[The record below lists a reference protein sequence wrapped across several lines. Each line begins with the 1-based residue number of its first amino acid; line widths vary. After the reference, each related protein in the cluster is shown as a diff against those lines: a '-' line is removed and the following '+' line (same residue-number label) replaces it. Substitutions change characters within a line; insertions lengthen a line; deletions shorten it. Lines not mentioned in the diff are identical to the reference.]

1 MNLKKIIRETLEKT
15 LQENTHFMDVENDAI
30 RNHFQRQ
37 KSRASIVRFAQFI
50 AKDAKPYYITQENGQ
65 ALFKVF
71 APTESGLAPIAY
83 LYLHPN
89 KDYTI
94 YTPDAGKADAVQVNP
109 EHRRK
114 GIAMA
119 LYDFAEKEAGLTIQP
134 STVQAPEI
142 QAMWKKRKD
151 LEEVISVRR
160 TQDFPDFYDTLYNPL
175 RKNMA
180 YPPKTGIVT
189 MNAMRETE
197 ELDRMLK
204 GKNYSIHLLAKKLA
218 SQLGYKDVWPLGT
231 GTAGYAFS
239 IGDGKVMK
247 ITPDFSEYSNAKK
260 ILNKK
265 TKHLADI
272 YGTYRLTKDLDGIY
286 VIISEHLDFDS
297 DRLYELDDDVTA
309 SIRYLRNEKPNWTML
324 PKDAGLMFH
333 GVLKDTYSD
342 NYIKEVRQA
351 LIDISHISDEAL
363 WYFDQMIGMMKEMRE
378 YKITSTDFGLSNV
391 GLKKDGSIGFYDLGY
406 AKEELAYKGQED
418 LYGMEVQQ
426 ERKNK

>member
-1 MNLKKIIRETLEKT
+1 
-15 LQENTHFMDVENDAI
+15 MDVENDAI
-30 RNHFQRQ
+30 NKHFQRQ
-37 KSRASIVRFAQFI
+37 KSRASIVRYAQFI
-50 AKDAKPYYITQENGQ
+50 GKDAKPYYITQENGQ

-71 APTESGLAPIAY
+71 APTELGLAPIAY

-89 KDYTI
+89 KDYTT
-94 YTPDAGKADAVQVNP
+94 YTPDAGKADAVHVNP
-109 EHRRK
+109 EYRRK

-142 QAMWKKRKD
+142 KAMWKKRKD
-151 LEEVISVRR
+151 LEEEISVRR

-189 MNAMRETE
+189 VNDMRETQ

-204 GKNYSIHLLAKKLA
+204 GKKYSIHLLAKKLA

-286 VIISEHLDFDS
+286 VIISEQLEFDA
-297 DRLYELDDDVTA
+297 DRLYDLDGDVTTG
-309 SIRYLRNEKPNWTML
+309 IRRLADITKWAML
-324 PKDAGLMFH
+324 QKSAGEIFH
-333 GVLKDTYSD
+333 GVLKNKLTD
-342 NYIKEVRQA
+342 NYVKEVRDA
-351 LIDISHISDEAL
+351 LVKYQLVNDEAL

-378 YKITSTDFGLSNV
+378 YGITSTDFGSSNT
-391 GLKKDGSIGFYDLGY
+391 GLKKDGNIGFYDLGY
-406 AKEELAYKGQED
+406 AKEEMAFKGKED
-418 LYGMEVQQ
+418 PHGIEVQQ
-426 ERKNK
+426 ERKSE